1 MDEDDDEITF
11 MNRFERTPA
20 LPTPLAL
27 QNISKRAQESLAQL
41 YNDNMNEDE
50 DLTNNFQPK
59 ILNFNDDDSD

>member
-41 YNDNMNEDE
+41 YNDDMDEDE
-50 DLTNNFQPK
+50 DLTNKCAK